1 MTSAIQTGELYGVV
15 FNIMR
20 FCLHDGPGIR
30 TTVFLKGCPLAC
42 RWCHNPESRA
52 PEPAVM
58 YVGERCLLCG
68 DCIEAC
74 PEGAI
79 SRGAETML
87 RSAACTACGTCV
99 EVCVAEARAVAGRR
113 MTVRQAVAE
122 IERDVVFF
130 DESGGGVTFSGGEP
144 LAQPRFLEA
153 LLEACRVRRIHTV
166 LDTCGLA
173 EPGSFLRIAG
183 KADLVLYDLK
193 FIDAAK
199 HRASTGAT
207 NEAILANLAA
217 LARAGRPLVVR
228 VPVIPGIN
236 DGDEEL
242 AAVAALLLRLG
253 VPRIDLLPYHKIGV
267 NKYAR
272 LNLQYQLPGLEPPA
286 AARMEELAGGLRR
299 QGFTIR
305 IGG

>member
-1 MTSAIQTGELYGVV
+1 MTSAIQIGQLSGVV

-42 RWCHNPESRA
+42 WWCHNPESRA

-58 YVGERCLLCG
+58 YVRERCLLCG
-68 DCIEAC
+68 DCLAAC
-74 PEGAI
+74 PQGAI
-79 SRGAETML
+79 SRGADTML

-99 EVCVAEARAVAGRR
+99 DVCMAEARALAGRR

-122 IERDVVFF
+122 IERDVIFF

-144 LAQPRFLEA
+144 LAQPQFLEA
-153 LLEACRVRRIHTV
+153 LLEACLQRRIHTV

-173 EPGSFLRIAG
+173 EPSSFLRIAA
-183 KADLVLYDLK
+183 KAGLVLYDLK
-193 FIDAAK
+193 FIDAAR

-207 NEAILANLAA
+207 NEVILANLEA

-236 DGDEEL
+236 DGGEDL
-242 AAVAALLLRLG
+242 AGVAALLRRLG
-253 VPRIDLLPYHKIGV
+253 LTRIDLLPYHKIGI

-272 LNLQYQLPGLEPPA
+272 LNLPYQLEGLEPPA

-299 QGFTIR
+299 EGFTVR